1 MRKLKSVYG
10 QILEEAKL
18 SQFLVILFSCVL
30 DSMLSQMFQNKRT
43 VVFEIFFQDQN
54 KVLNM
59 FIEC

>member
-18 SQFLVILFSCVL
+18 SQFLVILFSCVP
-30 DSMLSQMFQNKRT
+30 DSMLSRMFQNKRT

-54 KVLNM
+54 KVLSM

>member
-1 MRKLKSVYG
+1 MGK
-10 QILEEAKL
+10 ILEEAKL
-18 SQFLVILFSCVL
+18 SQFLVILFSCVP

>member
-18 SQFLVILFSCVL
+18 SQFLVILFSCVP
-30 DSMLSQMFQNKRT
+30 DSMLSQMFQNKRS
-43 VVFEIFFQDQN
+43 VVLEIFFQDQN

>member
-10 QILEEAKL
+10 KILEEVKL

-30 DSMLSQMFQNKRT
+30 DSMLSQMFQNKRS
-43 VVFEIFFQDQN
+43 VVLEIFFQDQN